1 MSKKQIRQI
10 IVDLAE
16 RLSGKDFLDRSGLS
30 KKHIQ
35 MLMNREHWEE
45 QLPRLI
51 PMKKRVSCR
60 TIYEICAE
68 PLALLGREPEDG
80 WMKFT
85 YQYVCHILYPDPEFT
100 KANARFASGAEF
112 YLAVL
117 QYFFDMERGLFK
129 YDSLYDFG
137 FLPDEEAE
145 RFESFEEYKKFKKI
159 FVREYVYEMMRLN
172 AEVTPFRTLEHIAG
186 VHHVAMTVARGL
198 YAAGVPIDL
207 TLTSGAAAGH
217 DIGKFGCK
225 PNERVPYLHY
235 YYTNQWF
242 NSHSMEYIGHI
253 AANHSTW
260 DLEPENLSVE
270 SLVLIYA
277 DFRVKQ
283 SRGEDG
289 REITF
294 ISNLD
299 EAFNV
304 ILSKLDNVDEA
315 KHNRYR

>member
-10 IVDLAE
+10 IADLAE

-117 QYFFDMERGLFK
+117 QYFFTMLPFGTVMYILCHYEFK
-129 YDSLYDFG
+129 VCDLWFDF
-137 FLPDEEAE
+137 DC
-145 RFESFEEYKKFKKI
+145 
-159 FVREYVYEMMRLN
+159 
-172 AEVTPFRTLEHIAG
+172 IAG
-186 VHHVAMTVARGL
+186 
-198 YAAGVPIDL
+198 Y
-207 TLTSGAAAGH
+207 S
-217 DIGKFGCK
+217 
-225 PNERVPYLHY
+225 
-235 YYTNQWF
+235 
-242 NSHSMEYIGHI
+242 
-253 AANHSTW
+253 
-260 DLEPENLSVE
+260 
-270 SLVLIYA
+270 
-277 DFRVKQ
+277 
-283 SRGEDG
+283 
-289 REITF
+289 
-294 ISNLD
+294 
-299 EAFNV
+299 
-304 ILSKLDNVDEA
+304 
-315 KHNRYR
+315 